1 MKKNR
6 ITIDDVAKALGI
18 SKTTVSRA
26 ISGRG
31 RIGEDTRERVL
42 EYIKENN
49 YRPSPI
55 AKGLAEKRTY
65 NIAVVWP
72 IDYGYTDLPFFHR
85 CVAGMNRVTSVQGYD
100 ILICMIKGDDIGE
113 LERVVEYHKVDGV
126 VLTRTLVKDPAAEYL
141 LSCGFPFV
149 AIGSSDDED
158 IVTVDNDHFRAC
170 MEITSILATH
180 KTKRIALI
188 GGDTNHVITQT
199 RYSGFVEGM
208 KKSGAEVAE
217 ELVRL
222 DVDSERQVAE
232 ILSEYRRYGVECVIC
247 MDDMLCDMFLRCCRN
262 EGIAVPGDIKVAS
275 FYDSRLL
282 DNADPPVSA
291 LHFEDI
297 SLGQKAAGM
306 LLDLIEGKKVSK
318 ELINEYEVILKGS
331 TK

>member
-85 CVAGMNRVTSVQGYD
+85 CVAGMNKVTSTHGYD

-113 LERVVEYHKVDGV
+113 LERVVGYHKVEGV
-126 VLTRTLVKDPAAEYL
+126 VLTRTLVEDPAAEYL

-158 IVTVDNDHFRAC
+158 IVRRFSALPYERKAC
-170 MEITSILATH
+170 FT
-180 KTKRIALI
+180 
-188 GGDTNHVITQT
+188 
-199 RYSGFVEGM
+199 
-208 KKSGAEVAE
+208 GAKPLRLSAE
-217 ELVRL
+217 EKK
-222 DVDSERQVAE
+222 
-232 ILSEYRRYGVECVIC
+232 
-247 MDDMLCDMFLRCCRN
+247 RN
-262 EGIAVPGDIKVAS
+262 RMP
-275 FYDSRLL
+275 
-282 DNADPPVSA
+282 
-291 LHFEDI
+291 I
-297 SLGQKAAGM
+297 SLGASAAPYWS
-306 LLDLIEGKKVSK
+306 LKKTDATRSQAARRPTRLPSP
-318 ELINEYEVILKGS
+318 ERTIR
-331 TK
+331 